1 KSFVY
6 FENLSCEELGALLTA
21 LQLDDSQRH
30 QIGMGKPY
38 GLGSVKITPTFIVQD
53 RKKRYE
59 SLFDGDESW
68 SIPTKDLIE
77 DCKRIFENKVLE
89 TYNSVADKTVST
101 FQQIPRLRELFIMLE
116 WENASPSPKKKYRG
130 LESDEDK
137 KMWRNRYVLPSPSYV
152 EGFSNSIVATTN
164 NQTPNQSSRT
174 PQEEKEAITRSL
186 QHYQQAIESLTGG
199 SKELKELAK

>member
-1 KSFVY
+1 
-6 FENLSCEELGALLTA
+6 
-21 LQLDDSQRH
+21 
-30 QIGMGKPY
+30 
-38 GLGSVKITPTFIVQD
+38 
-53 RKKRYE
+53 
-59 SLFDGDESW
+59 
-68 SIPTKDLIE
+68 
-77 DCKRIFENKVLE
+77 
-89 TYNSVADKTVST
+89 
-101 FQQIPRLRELFIMLE
+101 MLE

-199 SKELKELAK
+199 SKELKELAKAIVKKFKDKKDLGQSLAKQLLEKLGPNGLNIESTVAKEDWYSKIKLMAK